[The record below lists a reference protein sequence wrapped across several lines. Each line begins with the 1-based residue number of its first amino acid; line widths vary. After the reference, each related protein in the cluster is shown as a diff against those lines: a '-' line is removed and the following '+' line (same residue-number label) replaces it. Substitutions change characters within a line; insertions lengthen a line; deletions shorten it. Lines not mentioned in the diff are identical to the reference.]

1 MMKVNLRRVGLEVNK
16 SKRESEENEMK
27 EEEKSECEKKDKLK
41 KISLERPCA
50 TSFALGRAHQY
61 QGHLQQECRFI

>member
-27 EEEKSECEKKDKLK
+27 EEEKSE
-41 KISLERPCA
+41 
-50 TSFALGRAHQY
+50 
-61 QGHLQQECRFI
+61 